1 MMQQTNCR
9 RFLQVF
15 DDICKNCVQLSDMR
29 CSMSTSVQNLK
40 HEEQKHK
47 NMRLVLA
54 ENSPERKI
62 ETAEKSCI

>member
-1 MMQQTNCR
+1 MLTT
-9 RFLQVF
+9 FA
-15 DDICKNCVQLSDMR
+15 KNVKLSDMR

-47 NMRLVLA
+47 NMRLVLG

-62 ETAEKSCI
+62 EITEKLVYKLDDKSTFI